1 MRNLKKFLALVL
13 AMMMTLSLMV
23 TVNAASDF
31 TDKDSITENF
41 AEGVEVL
48 KGMGVFE
55 GYPDGSFGPKGEI
68 TRAETAAIVYRLAT
82 GDWEGTQAHLYK
94 DYQQFDDVASSQ
106 WFAGYI
112 NYCANAEWIAGYG
125 NGKFGPNDKV
135 TAYQAA
141 AMILRAVGYGKNGE
155 FVGSTWRTQVAN
167 VTRSEGLLVN
177 VDKTTYANTM
187 NNFATR
193 ELVAEILFQAAQ
205 IPTVTWT
212 MLGGYNKYQSSI
224 TVAGQDNLLNP
235 SLGYINYGLTNH
247 QGIVLGNQATGEKAT
262 KIGFGINQLA
272 ATGDPQVMNNSGSYT
287 YADNAATNAAAGNV
301 TMAFDA
307 ETGLDLF
314 GHKVKVWYLSLIHI

>member
-106 WFAGYI
+106 WFAG
-112 NYCANAEWIAGYG
+112 
-125 NGKFGPNDKV
+125 
-135 TAYQAA
+135 
-141 AMILRAVGYGKNGE
+141 
-155 FVGSTWRTQVAN
+155 
-167 VTRSEGLLVN
+167 
-177 VDKTTYANTM
+177 
-187 NNFATR
+187 
-193 ELVAEILFQAAQ
+193 
-205 IPTVTWT
+205 
-212 MLGGYNKYQSSI
+212 
-224 TVAGQDNLLNP
+224 
-235 SLGYINYGLTNH
+235 
-247 QGIVLGNQATGEKAT
+247 
-262 KIGFGINQLA
+262 
-272 ATGDPQVMNNSGSYT
+272 
-287 YADNAATNAAAGNV
+287 
-301 TMAFDA
+301 
-307 ETGLDLF
+307 
-314 GHKVKVWYLSLIHI
+314 